1 MKAAFSVFI
10 LSLMGALIAAPI
22 WAAEQSAE
30 KPAERSTEELAKAA
44 QNPIAHMISLP
55 FQENVNFNVGPEN
68 KAQNVLNIQP
78 VIPVTLTPDW
88 NLITRTIVPVI
99 SQPPFAPG
107 QENEFGLGDI
117 QFEAFFSPAK
127 SKGFVWGVGPI
138 AQLPTHT
145 DDRLGSPIWGLGPTV
160 VALRIDGPWV
170 YGAVANNVWS
180 LGGSDTTKYNNFLIQ
195 PFVNYNFGHTGT
207 YLVSSPIITA
217 NWRTGN
223 WVVPLGG
230 GIGQIFKMFGNQAVN
245 AQLQA
250 FYNVAHP
257 EGLGPDWSIRLQVV
271 LLFPK

>member
-1 MKAAFSVFI
+1 MKPAFSVFI

-30 KPAERSTEELAKAA
+30 KPAEHSAEELAKAA

-55 FQENVNFNVGPEN
+55 FQENVNFNYGPEN

-78 VIPVTLTPDW
+78 VIPVTLSPDW

-107 QENEFGLGDI
+107 QETEFGLGDI
-117 QFEAFFSPAK
+117 QSSAFFSPAK
-127 SKGFVWGVGPI
+127 TKGFVWGVGPI
-138 AQLPTHT
+138 AQLPSHT

-170 YGAVANNVWS
+170 YGALVNNVWS
-180 LGGSDTTKYNNFLIQ
+180 LGGNDTTKYNNFLLQ
-195 PFVNYNFGHTGT
+195 PFVNYNFGNSGT
-207 YLVSSPIITA
+207 YLLSGPIITA

-230 GIGQIFKMFGNQAVN
+230 GIGQIFKAFGKQPVN
-245 AQLQA
+245 ASLQA
-250 FYNVAHP
+250 LYNVAHP
-257 EGLGPDWSIRLQVV
+257 EGLGPDWSIRFQVQ